1 MCGRSIRQRLVL
13 ASLQWLLL
21 LLLVVARSHGA
32 RILGVLPFAAPSHMI
47 IHRGLML
54 ELANRGHEV
63 TEVTPFPESKPVPNY
78 TNIAV
83 NADLARITGGHVP
96 ENLFNLKSLGIFE
109 LAHRM
114 WHMGEALC
122 DHVLQEEDIQK
133 LIHSKDLHFDL
144 VIVEAFANECFLGF
158 AQKFNA
164 PIIQIC
170 PYAGG
175 NFMGDWVGSP
185 NPYSYVPDEFLEY
198 KDKMNFWERVYN
210 TVVSTLKHV
219 GRQLIHVPK
228 QNAVMQRY
236 FNYTD
241 NLPPVWELEYKTSLV
256 FLNTHYSLSY
266 PKPLTPNYVQVGGM
280 HVKPPKKLPQELQKY
295 LDEASDGVI
304 YFSMGS
310 NLKSSQ
316 MPDSMINA
324 FVEAFSKLKQRIL
337 WKWETDTLPGQPK
350 NVKLGKWLPQSDILA
365 HPNVRLFIT
374 HGGLLSTLET
384 ISRGVPL
391 IGIPVFA
398 DQFLNTRRAVSS
410 GYGIQINLNNITSES
425 LTWAIQEI
433 IESPKYRENV
443 QRLSRIYRDQPL
455 TPLEQAVFWT
465 EHVIRHKGAPHM
477 RSAALDLTWYQ
488 YFLLDVIAVLT
499 LAVGSVLLIV
509 FLLLRALLTRICG
522 GKHKEIDSTIKKKR
536 S

>member
-1 MCGRSIRQRLVL
+1 MSPP
-13 ASLQWLLL
+13 WFLLL
-21 LLLVVARSHGA
+21 ALMSVTLSHGA
-32 RILGVLPFAAPSHMI
+32 RILGLFPFPARSHLMV
-47 IHRGLML
+47 HKALML
-54 ELANRGHEV
+54 ELARRGHEITV
-63 TEVTPFPESKPVPNY
+63 VSSFPESKPIPNY
-78 TNIAV
+78 TDIVLNT
-83 NADLARITGGHVP
+83 NMGTLSGGHVP
-96 ENLFNLKSLGIFE
+96 SNLFDMKTVGAVQ
-109 LAHRM
+109 LAVM
-114 WHMGEALC
+114 LWYMGEALC
-122 DHVLQEEDIQK
+122 DHILQEEKIQK
-133 LIHSKDLHFDL
+133 LIHSKDLNFDL
-144 VIVEAFANECFLGF
+144 VFVEAFSNECFLGF
-158 AQKFNA
+158 AHKFNA
-164 PIIQIC
+164 PIIQTC
-170 PYAGG
+170 TYGG
-175 NFMGDWVGSP
+175 ANFMGDWVGSP
-185 NPYSYVPDEFLEY
+185 NPYSYVPDDLLEY
-198 KDKMNFWERVYN
+198 KDKMNFWERLHN
-210 TVVSTLKHV
+210 TIVGTLKHV
-219 GRQLIHVPK
+219 GRQLIHLPK
-228 QNAVMQRY
+228 QNAVMQKR

-295 LDEASDGVI
+295 LDEAPEGVI

-310 NLKSSQ
+310 NLQSSQ
-316 MPDSMINA
+316 MPESKRNV
-324 FVEAFSKLKQRIL
+324 FLKVFSKLKQQVL
-337 WKWETDTLPGQPK
+337 WKWETDTLPGQPR

-374 HGGLLSTLET
+374 HGGILSMQEA
-384 ISRGVPL
+384 INRGVPL
-391 IGIPVFA
+391 LGIPIFG
-398 DQFLNTRRAVSS
+398 DQSMNMRKAVSA
-410 GYGIQINLNNITSES
+410 GYGVMVEFSNVTEES
-425 LTWAIQEI
+425 LTWAIREI
-433 IESPKYRENV
+433 LEVPKYRENA